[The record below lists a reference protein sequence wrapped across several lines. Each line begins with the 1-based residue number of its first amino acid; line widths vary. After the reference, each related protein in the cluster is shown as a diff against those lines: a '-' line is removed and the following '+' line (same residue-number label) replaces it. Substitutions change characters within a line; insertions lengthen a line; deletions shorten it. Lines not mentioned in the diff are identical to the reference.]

1 MRRSAWLMCLLVGM
15 FALLPAARAD
25 EIVEIRRVEL
35 EGFPQ
40 VSLTV
45 AIAEGQVDPDAVEV
59 LENGVPVTDLS
70 IDTLQGDAANV
81 DAVLAID
88 VSGSMVGAP
97 MEAAK
102 EAASDFVAQLPENV
116 RVGIVTFADTAKVAL
131 RLTDDHDRALT
142 VIDGL
147 VAAGETALFDGVQQ
161 AAELFGPEA
170 LRNIVLLSDGGDT
183 VSTIN
188 LSAALTAVRDSDAA
202 VYSVGLESG
211 EFDAT
216 ALRRFANSSD
226 GRYSTA
232 GTARLAD
239 LYSGLAEEISNQF
252 VVTYESSATAGDEV
266 EISLAAAGGTDTTLV
281 LAPDVE
287 VPVVEPEPAEP
298 PVVER
303 ADPLLSGTLGLV
315 IAIGSVF
322 AAIFLIALMFLG
334 ASARKRRDEELARRM
349 AAPSDEPYVE
359 EDGDRGAVEWIP
371 DPFVEMGE
379 RAARLGGVG
388 ATVDARLERAGIE
401 IRTGEFMAG
410 SLLSGA
416 FGTLVAMLLLPK
428 PIFVILIAI
437 LAGGVPWLVVSF
449 RAARRMKKLQDQL
462 VDILMILASSLRA
475 GHSFLQAID
484 AVSREVGEP
493 GAREFSRLVAEIR
506 LGRDV
511 GEALFA
517 LADRIDSEDFKWAV
531 IAVSIQREVGGNLAE
546 VLDTVAETIR
556 DRQNIRRQIEVLSAE
571 GKLSIYVLAGLPVLV
586 TLYMTIVNPDY
597 IGLLFTTR
605 IGIVMLVV
613 ASALI
618 TLGVF
623 WMTKVV
629 KIDV

>member
-1 MRRSAWLMCLLVGM
+1 MRWAAGFICSALIVLGL
-15 FALLPAARAD
+15 APAAGAD

-35 EGFPQ
+35 KGFPE
-40 VSLTV
+40 VALTV
-45 AIAEGQVDPDAVEV
+45 AIAEGEVDPEAVEV
-59 LENGVPVTDLS
+59 FENGVPVADVS
-70 IDTLQGDAANV
+70 VDTLQGAAAQV
-81 DAVLAID
+81 DVVLAID
-88 VSGSMVGAP
+88 ASGSMVGAP

-102 EAASDFVAQLPENV
+102 EAASDFVGGLPENV
-116 RVGIVTFADTAKVAL
+116 RVGIVSFADEAEVAL
-131 RLTDDHDRALT
+131 RLTGDHDRALE

-147 VAAGETALFDGVQQ
+147 EAIGETALFDGVAR
-161 AAELFGPEA
+161 AAGLFGGGA
-170 LRNIVLLSDGGDT
+170 LRNIVLLSDGADT
-183 VSTIN
+183 VS
-188 LSAALTAVRDSDAA
+188 SADLQGALASVKSSKAA

-211 EFDAT
+211 EFDAS
-216 ALRRFANSSD
+216 ALKRLASSSD

-252 VVTYESSATAGDEV
+252 VVTYESTAAEGGEV
-266 EISLAAAGGTDTTLV
+266 EIQLAAAGGTDTTLV
-281 LAPDVE
+281 LAPE
-287 VPVVEPEPAEP
+287 GEVEPVDPAP
-298 PVVER
+298 AQPSVVER
-303 ADPLLSGTLGLV
+303 PDPLLSGTVGLV
-315 IAIGSVF
+315 IAVGAVF

-334 ASARKRRDEELARRM
+334 SSARKRRDDELARRM
-349 AAPSDEPYVE
+349 AATPDRPFE
-359 EDGDRGAVEWIP
+359 EAEDRGAVDWIP
-371 DPFVEMGE
+371 DPFIELGD
-379 RAARLGGVG
+379 RAARLGGAG
-388 ATVDARLERAGIE
+388 AKIDARLERAGIE
-401 IRTGEFMAG
+401 MRTGEFMAL
-410 SLLSGA
+410 SLLAAA
-416 FGTLVAMLLLPK
+416 FGVLMGFLLLPK
-428 PIFVILIAI
+428 PIFIIL
-437 LAGGVPWLVVSF
+437 LALVVGAAPWLVVSI

-493 GAREFSRLVAEIR
+493 GAREFSRLIAEIR

-511 GEALFA
+511 DDALFA
-517 LADRIDSEDFKWAV
+517 LAERIDSEDFKWAV

-546 VLDTVAETIR
+546 VLDTVADTIR
-556 DRQNIRRQIEVLSAE
+556 DRQNIRRQIDVLSAE
-571 GKLSIYVLAGLPVLV
+571 GKLSVYVLAALPILV

-613 ASALI
+613 AGALI